1 VSKRPVPHANP
12 LAKPYWDGCTRGEL
26 VIQRCRNSVCGK
38 YVFYPR
44 ACCPHCHGGDL
55 EWERI
60 SGKGVITSYTLV
72 HRPQH
77 EAFYEEAPVCFIAV
91 RLDEGP
97 ILYSQLL
104 DTPANANLLAAPVRA
119 VFREVAAGF
128 YLPYFHLEE
137 ISAGAAETERN
148 KKQKGR

>member
-1 VSKRPVPHANP
+1 MSKRPLPHVNP
-12 LAKPYWDGCTRGEL
+12 LTKPYWDGCTRGEL
-26 VIQRCRNSVCGK
+26 VIQRCRNSACGK

-55 EWERI
+55 EWDRT

-91 RLDEGP
+91 RLEEGP
-97 ILYSQLL
+97 IVFSQLL
-104 DTPANANLLAAPVRA
+104 DKPADPELLEAPVEA
-119 VFREVAAGF
+119 VFLEVAPGF
-128 YLPYFHLEE
+128 NLPYFRL
-137 ISAGAAETERN
+137 SAASSNTSGHSVLSGPAI
-148 KKQKGR
+148 

>member
-1 VSKRPVPHANP
+1 MSKRPLPHVNP
-12 LAKPYWDGCTRGEL
+12 LTKPYWDGCTRGEL
-26 VIQRCRNSVCGK
+26 VIQRCRNSACGK

-55 EWERI
+55 EWNRT

-91 RLDEGP
+91 RLEEGP
-97 ILYSQLL
+97 ILFSQLL
-104 DTPANANLLAAPVRA
+104 DKPADTELLEAPVEA
-119 VFREVAAGF
+119 VFLEVARGF
-128 YLPYFHLEE
+128 HLPYFRV
-137 ISAGAAETERN
+137 SAASSNTGALSVLSGPAI
-148 KKQKGR
+148 

>member
-1 VSKRPVPHANP
+1 MSKRPLPHVNP
-12 LAKPYWDGCTRGEL
+12 LTKPYWDGCTRGEL
-26 VIQRCRNSVCGK
+26 GIQRCRNSACGK

-55 EWERI
+55 EWDRT

-91 RLDEGP
+91 RLEEGP
-97 ILYSQLL
+97 IVFSQLL
-104 DTPANANLLAAPVRA
+104 DKPADPELLEAPVEA
-119 VFREVAAGF
+119 VFLEVAPGF
-128 YLPYFHLEE
+128 NLPYFRL
-137 ISAGAAETERN
+137 SAASSNTSGHSVLSGPAI
-148 KKQKGR
+148 